1 MTACDYCGQKI
12 ATGVVYC
19 PGCGTQLVELAP
31 APESGERQKSKASAV
46 ILALIFG
53 PLGLLYLGMEGM
65 MVILFVLG
73 ISVFLFPIILLP
85 LHNNGLGLLFTLLV
99 RVACVWWALN
109 IIDHRNNESI
119 SDPDAETLLNQATK
133 LENVDF
139 DQAIAKYEE
148 VIEKYPSTS
157 ASKVAKTCVN
167 TLKLNKSRNTQQGQ

>member
-19 PGCGTQLVELAP
+19 PGCGTQLVELAT
-31 APESGERQKSKASAV
+31 APESEERQKSKALAV

-53 PLGLLYLGMEGM
+53 PLGLLSIWEWRES

-109 IIDHRNNESI
+109 VIDHRNNESI
-119 SDPDAETLLNQATK
+119 SEAQTRK
-133 LENVDF
+133 R
-139 DQAIAKYEE
+139 
-148 VIEKYPSTS
+148 
-157 ASKVAKTCVN
+157 C
-167 TLKLNKSRNTQQGQ
+167 